1 VLKLCNGGGLA
12 CACPLLLRPPHESSH
27 NMVVLSQ
34 TKSSSLSEA
43 SYSHVGGIKSESLA
57 SQRYPCTQQA
67 EMMAW
72 KSVGRR
78 IATVFVLA
86 ADEDKVDE
94 LKKEALCHPYCA
106 DNADCS
112 NMCSPAPSSVFPTDV
127 STTAGTVAAA
137 LSEVASDSGNDTDY
151 DFFSEHD
158 DDCDSIDF
166 DRPDGFQGMDKSFE
180 GLDESFKGMDMT
192 FSGMEAAF
200 KSLHE
205 TPAES
210 RENWQRVGQRLAGC
224 FDDSDEEEAGEQVP
238 CKEGAFFGLQQVV

>member
-1 VLKLCNGGGLA
+1 
-12 CACPLLLRPPHESSH
+12 
-27 NMVVLSQ
+27 MVVLSQ
-34 TKSSSLSEA
+34 TKSSSLSDA
-43 SYSHVGGIKSESLA
+43 SYSHVGGIKSESIA
-57 SQRYPCTQQA
+57 SQRYPCTEQA

-94 LKKEALCHPYCA
+94 LKKEALCRPRA
-106 DNADCS
+106 DSADCS
-112 NMCSPAPSSVFPTDV
+112 NYMCSPAPSSVFPTDV

-158 DDCDSIDF
+158 DSDSIDF
-166 DRPDGFQGMDKSFE
+166 DRPDGFKGMDKSFE

-200 KSLHE
+200 KSHYE

-210 RENWQRVGQRLAGC
+210 RENWLRVGQRLAGC

-238 CKEGAFFGLQQVV
+238 CKEDAFFSLQQVV